1 MNPRLLSQFPLTLV
15 DTPCVVV
22 IYHFFLFCPNIAF
35 TFWIFINV
43 FTSSSF
49 FWPWIE
55 GFHPLFRFPSCSQ
68 CSDIRLF
75 TKTVHC
81 YTLQVHCTFWYS
93 VLSSRFLHV
102 CDVLISDSLL
112 KLSTVTLCRYT
123 VHSGTLYSLVALLT
137 VHSGTLSLQLPCTIW
152 YSVLSLCRYTVHSG
166 TLYSLVAL
174 LTCCCTITI
183 SSDTISPRT
192 VSFSIPLNQVGFS
205 SLQILAFN

>member
-93 VLSSRFLHV
+93 VLSGSTPNCTFWY
-102 CDVLISDSLL
+102 SL
-112 KLSTVTLCRYT
+112 SAVTLYN
-123 VHSGTLYSLVALLT
+123 LVLC
-137 VHSGTLSLQLPCTIW
+137 TLSLQVHCTFW
-152 YSVLSLCRYTVHSG
+152 YSVLSGSTPNLLLHYYYFFWYNIFSYCFFQ
-166 TLYSLVAL
+166 YSVK
-174 LTCCCTITI
+174 
-183 SSDTISPRT
+183 PGW
-192 VSFSIPLNQVGFS
+192 FFF
-205 SLQILAFN
+205 LADFGI